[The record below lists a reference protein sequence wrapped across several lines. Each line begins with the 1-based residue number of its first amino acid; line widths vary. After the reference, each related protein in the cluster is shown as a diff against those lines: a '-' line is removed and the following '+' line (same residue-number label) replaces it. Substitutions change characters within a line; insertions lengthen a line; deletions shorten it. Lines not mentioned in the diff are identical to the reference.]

1 MIELLICCVKQLVIY
16 WSANFPY
23 SNIESCNVC
32 PDLHFIPIYGHAVSG
47 HAVACHTVFGHAIS
61 GHAVS
66 GHATSVRAFF
76 VMPSLI
82 KNF

>member
-1 MIELLICCVKQLVIY
+1 MKQLVLY

-23 SNIESCNVC
+23 SNIASSNVC
-32 PDLHFIPIYGHAVSG
+32 PDLHFIAISGHAVSG

-61 GHAVS
+61 GHA
-66 GHATSVRAFF
+66 TSVRAFF